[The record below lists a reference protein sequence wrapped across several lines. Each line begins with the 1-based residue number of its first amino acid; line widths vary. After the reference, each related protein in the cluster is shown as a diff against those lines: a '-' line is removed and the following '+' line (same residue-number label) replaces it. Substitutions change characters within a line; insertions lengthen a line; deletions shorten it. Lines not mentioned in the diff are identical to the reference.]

1 VSPVHPPR
9 HSRNDTGE
17 AVDRYLAVVNEG
29 ERGAAAPPC
38 RRTMGGQWR
47 TCHRDVDEHGP
58 GEIAAAIAEAQA
70 ANGSRGLAVS
80 PANRSQMHHQVAWF
94 QWHLKAKNNGAHVLA
109 TATIRRLRRA

>member
-1 VSPVHPPR
+1 
-9 HSRNDTGE
+9 
-17 AVDRYLAVVNEG
+17 
-29 ERGAAAPPC
+29 
-38 RRTMGGQWR
+38 MGGQWR

-94 QWHLKAKNNGAHVLA
+94 QWHLKAENNDQVVAA
-109 TATIRRLRRA
+109 TSHLLILDGMGRIRFDYQFDEPT